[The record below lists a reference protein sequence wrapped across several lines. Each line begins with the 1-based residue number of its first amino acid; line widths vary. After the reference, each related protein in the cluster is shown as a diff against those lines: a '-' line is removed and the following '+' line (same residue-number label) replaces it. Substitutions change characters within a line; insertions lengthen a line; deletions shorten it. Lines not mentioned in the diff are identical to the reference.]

1 MSHLRRTVLT
11 VAFAAACAGSWA
23 ATPAQTNQNNP
34 KNAAAQLAEPKVET
48 LAVAADPL
56 KKAVLIGRV
65 ATGNMIFQL
74 ELEGSEPMW
83 MQMGNPPTW
92 DAHTPGADERY
103 HVELKLTDP
112 KTKTRIPYA
121 NISFA
126 ATNKASGK
134 SITLPLPP
142 MWGSSGLHYSAN
154 SALLGDG
161 TYAATVTVDVPTFQ
175 RELKDKDLWSKAVS
189 ARFHFRLANG
199 KLTEVSSASR

>member
-1 MSHLRRTVLT
+1 MSHLHRTMLT
-11 VAFAAACAGSWA
+11 YALAAACAGSWA
-23 ATPAQTNQNNP
+23 QIAPQTKQSSTRNNAP
-34 KNAAAQLAEPKVET
+34 QPAEPMVKS

-56 KKAVLIGRV
+56 KKAVLIGRT

-92 DAHTPGADERY
+92 DAHTPSADERY
-103 HVELKLTDP
+103 HIELKLTDP
-112 KTKTRIPYA
+112 QTKTRIPYA
-121 NISFA
+121 NINFA
-126 ATNKASGK
+126 ATHKESGK
-134 SITLPLPP
+134 AITLPLPP

-189 ARFHFRLANG
+189 AKFHFRLADG
-199 KLTEVSSASR
+199 KVTEVSQAGR